1 MYAIVDAEM
10 CGRAGRE
17 PAEVAR
23 AFMAGGARL
32 LQLRCKTWDSGAFL
46 DLARTVVED
55 AQAAGATVVVNDR
68 ADITVLSGAHGLHV
82 GQEDLAPADART
94 VIGMEKIL
102 GLSTHTPAQW
112 NAAVGTPISYL
123 AIGPVFGSA
132 TKHTGYTAVGL
143 DVVSA
148 AASAAAPHRLPVVAI
163 GGITLDNVRSVIDA
177 GAASVAIVSDLLA
190 GDPEARV
197 RAFLRVLD

>member
-10 CGRAGRE
+10 CARAGRE
-17 PAEVAR
+17 PAEVAG

-82 GQEDLAPADART
+82 GQEDLTPADART
-94 VIGMEKIL
+94 VIGREKIL

-123 AIGPVFGSA
+123 AIGPVFGSS

-148 AASAAAPHRLPVVAI
+148 AAAAPHRLPVVAI
-163 GGITLDNVRSVIDA
+163 GGITLDNARSVIDA
-177 GAASVAIVSDLLA
+177 GAASVAVISDLLA